1 MMHRLLAIAVLGSA
15 VALTGCK
22 SEPSADVKA
31 ESLQLRQQLA
41 EKEAALDA
49 CNKELQNL
57 QSAKPADKAATG
69 ATGFEDVGEGVSAS
83 RIGNEVHVNIE
94 GDVLFDSGKT
104 SLKESAKKSLAKI
117 ADVIKKQYAAKPI
130 RVAGFTDTDPI
141 KHSQFKTN
149 YHLGFER
156 AFAVREY
163 LVSKGLAGKEISLSS
178 FGPDVPMKTKEKSRR
193 VEVIVVN

>member
-1 MMHRLLAIAVLGSA
+1 MPGRRHVILRVLGLGA
-15 VALTGCK
+15 RLM
-22 SEPSADVKA
+22 
-31 ESLQLRQQLA
+31 RQQLA